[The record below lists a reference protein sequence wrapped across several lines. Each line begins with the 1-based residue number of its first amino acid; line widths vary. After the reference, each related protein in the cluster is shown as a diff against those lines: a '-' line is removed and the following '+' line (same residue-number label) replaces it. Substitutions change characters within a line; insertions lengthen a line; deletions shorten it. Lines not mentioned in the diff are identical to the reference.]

1 MLLCDFITDG
11 TSFNHV
17 IRQCNGLLGPT
28 LPSTGMA
35 WACFRE
41 TGTDAAQA
49 HSTALCIWILHLYH
63 TVLH

>member
-1 MLLCDFITDG
+1 
-11 TSFNHV
+11 V

-49 HSTALCIWILHLYH
+49 HRTALCIWILHLYH